1 MKPLAFL
8 LLVAATPASAFIAD
22 NDHRV
27 LPQGDGTVLVPWQG
41 SSAATD
47 FWCAAADYAR
57 RELGAQ
63 GGDTIWRLT
72 PVPRPQGE
80 GIAFSFTAPA
90 TPMERSF
97 LAGETGQMSVS
108 LAHSFCDRWDFGTS
122 LVTE

>member
-8 LLVAATPASAFIAD
+8 LLLAASPASAFIAD
-22 NDHRV
+22 NDQRV
-27 LPQGDGTVLVPWQG
+27 LPQGDGTILVPWNG

-47 FWCAAADYAR
+47 FWCAAGDYAK
-57 RELGAQ
+57 RELRAQ

-72 PVPRPQGE
+72 PVPRPQGQ

-90 TPMERSF
+90 SPMERSF

-108 LAHSFCDRWDFGTS
+108 MAESYCDQPEPGWIDLTD
-122 LVTE
+122 